1 MKEVYRPSENAE
13 IYRAYF
19 KKFKNLYLNNKNSF
33 RSSMKSGDKRG
44 SPYPWLILIPMPVMV
59 WMI

>member
-33 RSSMKSGDKRG
+33 RVLNEERR
-44 SPYPWLILIPMPVMV
+44 
-59 WMI
+59 